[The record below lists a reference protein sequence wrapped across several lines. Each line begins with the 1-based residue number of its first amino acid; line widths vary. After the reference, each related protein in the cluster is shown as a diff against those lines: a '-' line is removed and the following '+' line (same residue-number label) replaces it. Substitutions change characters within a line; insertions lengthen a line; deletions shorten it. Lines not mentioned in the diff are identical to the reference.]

1 MINFII
7 RVARF
12 NRVCLTAAIVAA
24 SFIGYTD
31 HANAVRDMMIC
42 SVVETLFT
50 IIRDA
55 MHDMKPRSKR

>member
-1 MINFII
+1 MVNFII

-12 NRVCLTAAIVAA
+12 NRVCLTAAIVVAG
-24 SFIGYTD
+24 FIGYTD

-55 MHDMKPRSKR
+55 THDMKPRSKR